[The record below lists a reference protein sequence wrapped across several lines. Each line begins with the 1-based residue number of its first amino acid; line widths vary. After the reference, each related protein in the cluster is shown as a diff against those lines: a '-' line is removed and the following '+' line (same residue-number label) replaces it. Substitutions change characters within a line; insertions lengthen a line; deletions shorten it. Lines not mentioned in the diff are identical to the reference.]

1 MINNSKHQIISSNIA
16 PNPIEVKFWLD
27 TNSNILKTYKDGKWE
42 AMTGGGSSSSS
53 NESDVLDVTE
63 LLALDADDGTPV
75 QVSEKFYN
83 DVSKAIGKCKYAKV
97 ELKNDTTY
105 LFYTGFLLWNIT
117 KTGNQNVTYF
127 EIILY
132 PVIDHNAQFTT
143 IKCMYSADVKNKITI
158 MSMS

>member
-27 TNSNILKTYKDGKWE
+27 TNSDTLKTYKDGKWE
-42 AMTGGGSSSSS
+42 SMTGGSSSNS

-63 LLALDADDGTPV
+63 LLSLDADKGAPT

-97 ELKNDTTY
+97 EIKSDTDY
-105 LFYTGFLLWNIT
+105 VYYNGFLLWNSV

-127 EIILY
+127 KIVLY
-132 PVIDHNAQFTT
+132 PIIDPNAQFTT
-143 IKCMYSADVKNKITI
+143 ISCMYSADVKNKITI
-158 MSMS
+158 ISMS